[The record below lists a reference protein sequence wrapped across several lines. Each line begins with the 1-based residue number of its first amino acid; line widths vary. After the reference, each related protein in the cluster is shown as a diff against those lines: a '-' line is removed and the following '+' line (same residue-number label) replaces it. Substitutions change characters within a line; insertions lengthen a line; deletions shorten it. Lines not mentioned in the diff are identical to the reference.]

1 MTDIAT
7 TMSRGGRRLPALL
20 PSSQGGV
27 LVLLLIFVATL
38 SLAPLVRLAVTGLAP
53 AGFVDLDRLADLL
66 LKRRVLTATLNSL
79 QVAALSTVIAVVLG
93 TLAALL
99 TALTDMRARTAWV
112 FGFVLPLM
120 IPPQVTAL
128 AWVQAFSPTSPLL
141 GALGLAL
148 EPGVRHPLFSAT
160 GIIVL
165 LGLTNAPLVFLTVR
179 ASLVR
184 LPASLAEA
192 ARAAGA
198 GNLRLVATIVLPL
211 ARAGLLAGAGLAFV
225 SAIGNFGIQAMLG
238 IPARFPTLVTLIYR
252 QMNAYGPSALSDMAS
267 LALLLSSITVVALA
281 LAGWAGRRGNLQVD
295 GSGGTIRIP
304 LGRARPV
311 VEGCA
316 WAFLFATLA
325 LPLSALVATSLVSG
339 YGQGLTLET
348 LTFEHYLNALFR
360 HAQIREA
367 FATSFTLTGAA
378 VAILLV
384 VSLFLGWFLTF
395 RRGPEVRAA
404 HMAAELAYALPGVIL
419 GVAMI
424 LFFLKPLPLLGFSL
438 YGTPWIILAAYLSNF
453 LALALR
459 PVLGGFAQVDRSLEE
474 AARVAGA
481 GFLTRM
487 RDIIAPLVA
496 PSLFASGILIFMTV
510 LNEIQ
515 VSILLVSSS
524 TRTIGPMIVFL
535 DEAGSST
542 LAAAVGCLMVL
553 VVFALMLGASLVS
566 RRLPGGAL
574 PWQD

>member
-1 MTDIAT
+1 MSDIAT

-20 PSSQGGV
+20 PSSQGAV
-27 LVLLLIFVATL
+27 LVLLLLFVAAL
-38 SLAPLVRLAVTGLAP
+38 SLAPLVRLAVTGIAP
-53 AGFVDLDRLADLL
+53 AGFIDLDRLADLL
-66 LKRRVLTATLNSL
+66 LKRRVVTATLNSL
-79 QVAALSTVIAVVLG
+79 QVAALSTVIAVALG

-128 AWVQAFSPTSPLL
+128 AWVQAFSPTSPVL

-148 EPGVRHPLFSAT
+148 EPGARHPLFSAT

-179 ASLVR
+179 ASLAR

-252 QMNAYGPSALSDMAS
+252 QMNAYGPSALSDMAT
-267 LALLLSSITVVALA
+267 LALLLSTVTVAALA
-281 LAGWAGRRGNLQVD
+281 FAGWAGRRGNLQVD

-304 LGRARPV
+304 LGRARPM
-311 VEGCA
+311 VEAGA
-316 WAFLFATLA
+316 WAFLVATLA

-339 YGQGLTLET
+339 YGQGLTFET
-348 LTFEHYLNALFR
+348 LTFEHYVNALFR
-360 HAQIREA
+360 HSQIREA

-424 LFFLKPLPLLGFSL
+424 LFFLRPLPLLGFSL

-459 PVLGGFAQVDRSLEE
+459 PILGGFAQVDRSLEE

-496 PSLFASGILIFMTV
+496 PSLFASGILVFMTV

-553 VVFALMLGASLVS
+553 VVFALMLAASLAS
-566 RRLPGGAL
+566 RRLPKGAL